1 MAHDPY
7 TVGHY
12 LLDRLAELGIKHIFG
27 VPGDYV
33 LGFISQIEAD
43 ERLRWVANCNEL
55 NAAYA
60 AEGYGRMARAG
71 AVVVTGGVGDLSA
84 SCGIGGAL
92 AERSPVVFISGTPGD
107 PLSIRHPFGYLHHT
121 FGDGRFDV
129 FERIMAEMTV
139 AHATLTA
146 D

>member
-1 MAHDPY
+1 MDNTY

-33 LGFISQIEAD
+33 LGFIRQIEAD
-43 ERLRWVANCNEL
+43 ERLHWVANCNEL

-84 SCGIGGAL
+84 SCGIGGRWPSA
-92 AERSPVVFISGTPGD
+92 ARWSSSPAPPGDRSRSGTR
-107 PLSIRHPFGYLHHT
+107 SAT
-121 FGDGRFDV
+121 ST
-129 FERIMAEMTV
+129 TV
-139 AHATLTA
+139 SARGASTCSRGSWRR
-146 D
+146 